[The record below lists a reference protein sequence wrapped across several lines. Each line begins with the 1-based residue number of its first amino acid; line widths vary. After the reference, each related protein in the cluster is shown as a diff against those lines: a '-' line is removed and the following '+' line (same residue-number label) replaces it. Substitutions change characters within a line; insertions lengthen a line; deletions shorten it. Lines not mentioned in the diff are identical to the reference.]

1 MVNTT
6 DDCGGGFA
14 DCWREGTDF
23 LIPTATLISTPG
35 TRFPRAVR
43 EPPRRLCACGVS
55 LGHAFP
61 AGVSHLTFQST
72 LFYNSEGTGIKTF
85 KLDLVINGFYWFII
99 LTGLKKLVA
108 LPRISD

>member
-1 MVNTT
+1 M
-6 DDCGGGFA
+6 A

-55 LGHAFP
+55 LGHVFP

-72 LFYNSEGTGIKTF
+72 LFYNSDGTGIKTF
-85 KLDLVINGFYWFII
+85 KLDLVINGFLLFYNPKWIEE
-99 LTGLKKLVA
+99 
-108 LPRISD
+108 ISGTPADN